1 MNGSFKEKAHPVT
14 TTVDYKY
21 KKDIK
26 IGNYNI
32 DLEIMD
38 TPGPDVLITGNTI
51 SSRVFVFLI
60 FDVSDKK
67 TFVALED
74 FIDNF
79 DNKNANPKK
88 LLYIIGN
95 KCDKEERQ
103 VTYD

>member
-38 TPGPDVLITGNTI
+38 TPGPDVMLTVNTI
-51 SSRVFVFLI
+51 TSRVFVFLI

-67 TFVALED
+67 TFGALKD
-74 FIDNF
+74 YIDNF
-79 DNKNANPKK
+79 NNRNDNPCK
-88 LLYIIGN
+88 LLYIVGN
-95 KCDKEERQ
+95 KCDK
-103 VTYD
+103 